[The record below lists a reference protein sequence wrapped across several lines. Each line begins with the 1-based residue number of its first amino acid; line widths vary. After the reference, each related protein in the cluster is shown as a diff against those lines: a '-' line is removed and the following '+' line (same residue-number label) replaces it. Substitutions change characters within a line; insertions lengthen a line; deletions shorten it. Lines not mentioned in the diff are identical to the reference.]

1 MITVIAEYTL
11 PKPITNRERAR
22 EIFLSSAPRYKGMPG
37 LIRKY
42 YFIGQ
47 DGIKAG
53 GIYLWESRA
62 DADRLYTDE
71 WKAFVRNLY
80 GCDPTLTF
88 LDTPVIVDN
97 GLNEIISAP

>member
-1 MITVIAEYTL
+1 
-11 PKPITNRERAR
+11 
-22 EIFLSSAPRYKGMPG
+22 MPA

-42 YFIGQ
+42 YFIGP

-53 GIYLWESRA
+53 GIYLWQSRE

-71 WKAFVRNLY
+71 WKAYVRNLY
-80 GCDPTLTF
+80 GCDPILTY

-97 GLNEIISAP
+97 VLNEIISTQ